1 MSTTD
6 RLSRRAALGTVAGAL
21 VMGAGVARAADSPR
35 YPLVVELFT
44 SQGCSSC
51 PPADRQLGSLA
62 KRADVVALSF
72 HVTYWDKLGWKD
84 PYASESG
91 TARQYGYARVQARPG
106 VYTPQMMVNGVV
118 HAPGFSQSTVAD
130 LLGAGAKINPLR
142 LNPVLSAGPSDA
154 VVLTLPALAGLGEAC
169 DVWLVTYDREHVT
182 QVPRGENRGARLVN
196 RNVAQHRARGR
207 GRGAASPDAR
217 CRRLSPA
224 RSVAVLVQR
233 RDFADHRRHAAGA
246 RRRAEPQL
254 RSSTSLRSR
263 SPARQRARLSRKMPK
278 IASFWPSEWLA
289 VCGETMTLGRSHSGE
304 AGSSGSRSKTSR

>member
-6 RLSRRAALGTVAGAL
+6 RLTRRAALGTVASAL

-130 LLGAGAKINPLR
+130 LLGAGGKVNPLR
-142 LNPVLSAGPSDA
+142 LDPVLSAGPNDG
-154 VVLTLPALAGLGEAC
+154 VVLTLPALAGLGDAC

-196 RNVAQHRARGR
+196 RNVVRSIERAATWQGGAQSWTL
-207 GRGAASPDAR
+207 GAG
-217 CRRLSPA
+217 RLSPA

-233 RDFADHRRHAAGA
+233 RDFGPIIGA
-246 RRRAEPQL
+246 
-254 RSSTSLRSR
+254 
-263 SPARQRARLSRKMPK
+263 ARLER
-278 IASFWPSEWLA
+278 
-289 VCGETMTLGRSHSGE
+289 GETS
-304 AGSSGSRSKTSR
+304 